1 LDKRTWLLVILASL
15 MMGASNVYS
24 KIAYENLSFITA
36 FVWLRWC
43 CFAVALVFVTLTSSW
58 RKIFMKERSEK
69 KLAPTKSAFKVMI
82 IGQLSGSLGVVLLQV
97 AIKLGNVILVT
108 ALNGLQFFF
117 VIYLVYLLSKFFPKI
132 IKEDIKRHYL
142 WQKAFLSLV
151 MVVGVVLI
159 FI

>member
-1 LDKRTWLLVILASL
+1 
-15 MMGASNVYS
+15 
-24 KIAYENLSFITA
+24 
-36 FVWLRWC
+36 
-43 CFAVALVFVTLTSSW
+43 
-58 RKIFMKERSEK
+58 MKERSEK